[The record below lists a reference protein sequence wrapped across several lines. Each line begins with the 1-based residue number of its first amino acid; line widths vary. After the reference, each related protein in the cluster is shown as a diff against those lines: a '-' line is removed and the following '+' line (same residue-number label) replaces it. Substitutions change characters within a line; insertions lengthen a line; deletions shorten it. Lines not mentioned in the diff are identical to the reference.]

1 MQKTA
6 VVACALLLAAS
17 GARAGWFS
25 GCDETA
31 PRHAA
36 TPASGVTR
44 VVVDARAG
52 SLKIR
57 GQRGLSQITADG
69 TACSSDVDF
78 LKKIGLRLT
87 RSGSEL
93 HVDVIIPDRGGFF
106 GSNQEARLD
115 LTVNVP
121 AGIPMEIHDSSGGMK
136 VSDIGAATI
145 NDSSGEMEVRNIQG
159 NLTVHD
165 SSGEIDIDDVS
176 GDVTLD
182 DSSGAMTIARV
193 GGTVHVEDDGS
204 GSIDIRN
211 VKRDVTIDDDG
222 SGSVRVA
229 DVTGNFTLRT
239 KGSGDVD
246 YLRVGG
252 RVSVPRD

>member
-6 VVACALLLAAS
+6 VVAGALLLAAS
-17 GARAGWFS
+17 GARAGWLS
-25 GCDETA
+25 GCDESA
-31 PRHAA
+31 PRHVV
-36 TPASGVTR
+36 TPASGITR
-44 VVVDARAG
+44 VVVEARAG
-52 SLKIR
+52 SLEIR

-69 TACSSDVDF
+69 TACSSDRDF
-78 LKKIGLRLT
+78 LKKIDLRLS

-93 HVDVIIPDRGGFF
+93 HVDVLIPDHGGFF
-106 GSNQEARLD
+106 GNNEARLD

-121 AGIPMEIHDSSGGMK
+121 AGIPMEIHDSSGWMK

-145 NDSSGEMEVRNIQG
+145 NDSSGEMEVRNVQG

-165 SSGEIDIDDVS
+165 SSGEVDIDGVS
-176 GDVTLD
+176 GDVTID

-193 GGTVHVEDDGS
+193 SGTVHVEDDGS
-204 GSIDIRN
+204 GSIDIRD

-229 DVTGNFTLRT
+229 DVTGNFTLRM